1 MKEIRFRKPDFQ
13 KSLARARRF
22 SRKTPAE
29 GAPRSR
35 FIRYLALGVLVV
47 IFYFLTVSS
56 MLVID
61 EVAVAGS
68 GIIDIEAVAEALEQM
83 SRDRIYLIP
92 ASHILIIN
100 QKRLL
105 TYLQKELPQ
114 IRTLTKFK
122 RVFPDRIEIAIEERQ
137 PLYVWQS
144 KDSFYLLD
152 QDGVVFQKIT
162 NYNPAAYSQDLIT
175 DTSGSEVRVGQEL
188 RLKKALG
195 FIEQIKN
202 DFTSFSLPG
211 VRSLDIFA
219 KTSIGFE
226 VYFDLDRSA
235 AVQLMS
241 LDLLLSRE
249 IKPET
254 LNGLSYIDLRLPD
267 IAYYCYKDAPCATSS
282 P

>member
-1 MKEIRFRKPDFQ
+1 
-13 KSLARARRF
+13 
-22 SRKTPAE
+22 
-29 GAPRSR
+29 
-35 FIRYLALGVLVV
+35 
-47 IFYFLTVSS
+47 

-61 EVAVAGS
+61 EVALETT
-68 GIIDIEAVAEALEQM
+68 GIASDAMAESLRQM
-83 SRDRIYLIP
+83 SQDRIYLIP

-100 QKRLL
+100 QERLL
-105 TYLQKELPQ
+105 PYLQKELPQ

-122 RVFPDRIEIAIEERQ
+122 RVFPDRIEIAIEERK

-162 NYNPAAYSQDLIT
+162 NYNPAAYSQDLII

-188 RLKKALG
+188 KLDKALA
-195 FIEQIKN
+195 FIEQTSQIKN
-202 DFTSFSLPG
+202 DFTSFSLPASK
-211 VRSLDIFA
+211 SLDIFA
-219 KTSIGFE
+219 KTSMGYE
-226 VYFDLDRSA
+226 VYFDLDRSVNIQFA
-235 AVQLMS
+235 N